1 MKRMVDKAWTFP
13 KQMNSFLSQER
24 IIHDCMSKNP
34 KMKVWVLC
42 GYYDLATP
50 FFAAEWTYNH
60 LFLNSGLQDNLTF
73 TYYPSGHMF
82 YQHEPS
88 LRQFRQDA
96 EAWYQ

>member
-1 MKRMVDKAWTFP
+1 M
-13 KQMNSFLSQER
+13 
-24 IIHDCMSKNP
+24 
-34 KMKVWVLC
+34 
-42 GYYDLATP
+42 DLH
-50 FFAAEWTYNH
+50 H

-73 TYYPSGHMF
+73 SYYPSGHMF

>member
-1 MKRMVDKAWTFP
+1 
-13 KQMNSFLSQER
+13 
-24 IIHDCMSKNP
+24 MSKNP

-50 FFAAEWTYNH
+50 FFAAEWTYND
-60 LFLNSGLQDNLTF
+60 LFLNSSLQDNLTF
-73 TYYPSGHMF
+73 SYYPSGHMF